1 MRENSSTPDYVF
13 LLNGTEEQ
21 NIGDHPGAIAIDS
34 KEGNTGKSLV
44 MSKELWIGAITVALG
59 LIVENT
65 GVQFP
70 LTSEQIYAAGVAI
83 MMIVRALF
91 TQEKINKILPTT
103 AP

>member
-1 MRENSSTPDYVF
+1 MDTNNSTPDYVF

-21 NIGDHPGAIAIDS
+21 NTGDHPGAIAVDS
-34 KEGNTGKSLV
+34 KGGNMGKSLV
-44 MSKELWIGAITVALG
+44 MSKELWIGVITVALG

-70 LTSEQIYAAGVAI
+70 LTSEQIYATGVAI

-91 TQEKINKILPTT
+91 TQEKIDRIL
-103 AP
+103 